1 MIAITKIG
9 TDIKDKNNSILEV
22 IGLST
27 DTKPTENISNGSI
40 FIEMDTGKIYFYDKE
55 NTQWREF

>member
-27 DTKPTENISNGSI
+27 DTKPTENITNGSI